1 MLFRKDAN
9 AVFQKDANAVFQK
22 DPRLKFAG
30 KYRSAGFR
38 PVNSPSPVLNPKP
51 ALRDTGPRP
60 SSLHPAQTGAPL
72 ALKPP
77 ANKYTGEKILGI
89 AAMHKSNLVPIFNA
103 EQAVDTATMR
113 RG

>member
-1 MLFRKDAN
+1 MNTNRTPPN
-9 AVFQKDANAVFQK
+9 
-22 DPRLKFAG
+22 PTRFAG

-51 ALRDTGPRP
+51 HVRHAPVPASLNP
-60 SSLHPAQTGAPL
+60 SQTGAPL
-72 ALKPP
+72 ALKPTP
-77 ANKYTGEKILGI
+77 NKYTGEKILGI

-113 RG
+113 RN